1 MVGLRLTQSQATF
14 DKLVLNALAQE
25 VDKYFRTSIKQVLDP
40 VREAVRSALRQSDTI
55 RDLGGGKL
63 RGALGIPSGQDVIS
77 PIIEAV
83 ANSTYIIPRP
93 IKAKGKSFTGGFS
106 LNVQPD
112 DFSNLLSGSIGTVV
126 TEKAITLPWLS
137 WLLTRGSSII
147 VADFGVRYKGGAG
160 RSGQAQM
167 TRGARPFSID
177 PIHSGTITHNF
188 VTKALIENVDDIIKA
203 VGRAFY

>member
-1 MVGLRLTQSQATF
+1 MVGFKLTQSQATF

-40 VREAVRSALRQSDTI
+40 VREAVRSALRSSDTI

-160 RSGQAQM
+160 RSRQAQM

>member
-40 VREAVRSALRQSDTI
+40 VREAVRSALRSSDTI
-55 RDLGGGKL
+55 RELGGGKL
-63 RGALGIPSGQDVIS
+63 RGAFGIPSGQDVIS

-93 IKAKGKSFTGGFS
+93 ITVKGKGFSGGFS

-112 DFSNLLSGSIGTVV
+112 DFSNLLNSSLGTTV
-126 TEKAITLPWLS
+126 TEKAISLPWLS

>member
-1 MVGLRLTQSQATF
+1 MVGFKLTQSQATF

-40 VREAVRSALRQSDTI
+40 VREAVRSALRSSDTI

>member
-40 VREAVRSALRQSDTI
+40 VREAVRSALRSSDTI